1 MDYPNYQEEEILCE
15 RISSGIDGATESDD
29 FFISQ
34 RALEMIQYVRN
45 ANSVP
50 ENYFLRIGVQGG
62 GCSGFNYALGFD
74 SEYNPNE
81 DRKFSVQN
89 LEVVIDMR
97 SLFYLMGVTLD
108 YVETPQGRGFIFS
121 NPNNLPTC
129 GCHSDNR

>member
-15 RISSGIDGATESDD
+15 RISTGIDGATESDD

-45 ANSVP
+45 TNSVP

-97 SLFYLMGVTLD
+97 DLFYLMGVTLD
-108 YVETPQGRGFIFS
+108 YVETPQGKGFTFY

-129 GCHSDNR
+129 GCYSDNC

>member
-1 MDYPNYQEEEILCE
+1 MEHQEEEILCE
-15 RISSGIDGATESDD
+15 RIPTGIDGAKESDD

-34 RALEMIQYVRN
+34 RAIEMIQYIRN
-45 ANSVP
+45 TNSVP

-74 SEYNPNE
+74 SEYNQNE

-108 YVETPQGRGFIFS
+108 YVETPQGKGFIFS

-129 GCHSDNR
+129 GCHSDNC